1 MPSPQSPG
9 RAMNGNV
16 SGPLTPSTYAPQ
28 QVIQLEPTAQGQQSD
43 GRSPRPALPPISY
56 RSPQAQNGQYPTNNV
71 GQSGGQLPQGKI
83 PVSNTRGRA
92 T

>member
-9 RAMNGNV
+9 RAMNGSA
-16 SGPLTPSTYAPQ
+16 SGPPTPSSYAPQ
-28 QVIQLEPTAQGQQSD
+28 QVIQLEPTAQGQQGD
-43 GRSPRPALPPISY
+43 GRSPRPTLPPISY
-56 RSPQAQNGQYPTNNV
+56 RSPQVQNGQYAVNN
-71 GQSGGQLPQGKI
+71 GAQPGGQLPQGKM